1 MCSVLILWS
10 LFYFLLSWFVLVKE
24 RSRGP
29 RCNLAAVPS
38 VHACVS
44 DLTITWYRRQ
54 LRPRGPGGPVRAPWR
69 TLRRCRT
76 RRATSTT
83 RTAKSEDN
91 PSASPPTPPG
101 ARGG

>member
-10 LFYFLLSWFVLVKE
+10 LFYFLLAWFVLVKE
-24 RSRGP
+24 RNRGP

-44 DLTITWYRRQ
+44 DLTITWRRRSVR
-54 LRPRGPGGPVRAPWR
+54 LRGRGGLVRGPWR
-69 TLRRCRT
+69 RLRRCRT

-83 RTAKSEDN
+83 RTATSEGS
-91 PSASPPTPPG
+91 PSASPPTPPD
-101 ARGG
+101 ARGE